1 MTAKFYVLCLVTAA
15 LAAGLEARTRP
26 RLQQP
31 VDDAYEYE
39 QQAPQRGGGGVLVQG
54 DSYDDLYRAAD
65 RIDEDYEP
73 QAIQR
78 APLRYKQ
85 QQSQQQ
91 EGPKQPPV
99 QTIRNFNRVNDDGS
113 FTFGYESADGSF
125 KEETRG
131 TDCVVRGKYGYVDPD
146 GNKREFTY
154 VSGNPCD
161 PNNPNEEE
169 EPESAAPESAERDD
183 GVPNYPTRPA
193 VRPTT
198 ARPQTTYFQNDFRDA
213 DEEEPE
219 EEQLQQIRPRIVQ
232 RPVVRRPTYHQQ
244 PQQIAITPR
253 PVPVTTARA
262 LPPATTFRP
271 QLIQV
276 TPKPQLQYQPQH
288 QPQHQ
293 AQPQPQHQAQPQPQI
308 QYSPAPN
315 YSPSPSP
322 VAVTTGRPSQIDF
335 AAEFA
340 KFHQENQYQSTT
352 PAALNTQGKTTI
364 TAAAPSGN
372 PLYSTELVYDPSS
385 GQYNTQLYQTLP
397 QTKGELNLNQRL
409 QPFVAQ
415 QQPQRQRPFIPSP
428 QISADPTGASAP
440 LYRHQLANPQEV
452 YQRQQS
458 ESQFQSSQQLF
469 AQQQQLQ
476 QTQLQRD
483 RAAARA
489 QAQRLAAQVQP
500 VQSQS
505 APRPA
510 PQYYYVAPRGES
522 PSSGQIDAFLRG
534 HGIQF

>member
-1 MTAKFYVLCLVTAA
+1 MTAKIYVLCAV
-15 LAAGLEARTRP
+15 LAVLACGLEARTRP

-39 QQAPQRGGGGVLVQG
+39 PQGPQRGGGVVLVQA
-54 DSYDDLYRAAD
+54 DNYDDLYRASD
-65 RIDEDYEP
+65 RIDEEYEP
-73 QAIQR
+73 R
-78 APLRYKQ
+78 APQRSPPRYKQ
-85 QQSQQQ
+85 QQQQQ
-91 EGPKQPPV
+91 QLQSEGPKQPPV
-99 QTIRNFNRVNDDGS
+99 QTIRNYNKVNDDGS
-113 FTFGYESADGSF
+113 FTFGYEAADGSF

-131 TDCVVRGKYGYVDPD
+131 TDCVVRGKYGYIDPD

-161 PNNPNEEE
+161 PNKPNEED
-169 EPESAAPESAERDD
+169 EPESAAPESGERDD
-183 GVPNYPTRPA
+183 GIPNYPTRPP

-198 ARPQTTYFQNDFRDA
+198 ARPPTTYFQNDFRDA

-219 EEQLQQIRPRIVQ
+219 EEPLQQIRPRVVQ
-232 RPVVRRPTYHQQ
+232 RPAPVRRPIYQQ

-253 PVPVTTARA
+253 PLPVSTPRA

-271 QLIQV
+271 QLVQV
-276 TPKPQLQYQPQH
+276 TPKPQ
-288 QPQHQ
+288 
-293 AQPQPQHQAQPQPQI
+293 PQPQPQPQI
-308 QYSPAPN
+308 QYSPEPN

-322 VAVTTGRPSQIDF
+322 VAVTTGRPGQIDF

-340 KFHQENQYQSTT
+340 KFHRENQYQSTT
-352 PAALNTQGKTTI
+352 PSSLNTQQKTTI
-364 TAAAPSGN
+364 AAPAPSGN

-415 QQPQRQRPFIPSP
+415 RQPQAQRPFIPSP
-428 QISADPTGASAP
+428 QIPAGPPASSAP
-440 LYRHQLANPQEV
+440 LYRHQVANPQEL

-458 ESQFQSSQQLF
+458 ETQFQSSQQLF

-476 QTQLQRD
+476 QSQLQRD

-489 QAQRLAAQVQP
+489 QAQHLAQNQP
-500 VQSQS
+500 AQSQS